1 MRNYQ
6 KKPKKNIFGDFSKAD
21 TRYQILFENLHLAAA
36 IFSGQEGRL
45 HFYNRYFAKL
55 SGYTHRE
62 LKEKRISDFVYTEDL
77 PLVQTRFNEMLEGI
91 RNEDIFEARTV
102 SKNSKVYFMEVTA
115 FPYLIGQE
123 ISGVEVIVRD
133 ITKRKQAEE
142 ELLRRNNELSVLN
155 AISSKI
161 VQSLALEDVLKKSLR
176 IVVEVFEFNA
186 GVIAVPDENGH
197 QFSNFIEIGCE
208 GKYLQQLVNT
218 RLLALLQNQKGFL
231 PWVMTF
237 ADAPNPAGERTGMGE
252 ILERTGFKS
261 GAIVLLRS
269 KNAILGVLMIFCNY
283 LKKFNKRDIQL
294 LLTIGSQLGI
304 AIENAQL
311 YEQTDL
317 KLQARVKELAAL
329 NAISSAITQTMSLY
343 ERLELAL
350 AKTLEV
356 LHLESG
362 GIFLVD
368 QEQNKAI
375 LRAHRGMDPQFI
387 TDGQQLSLKHPLFE
401 MLKQKNYSRNP
412 VNGLYTNI
420 PPERAGSKQ
429 AILFAVRSKDKLLGF
444 LNFIIP
450 ANRTL
455 APEEIRLLESIGLQL
470 GVAIENAQLF
480 EETREKSLALHEKN
494 EELENFVFSISHDLK
509 TPVISIQGLIDIFL
523 EEYHDKLDLEG
534 NKYFS
539 SILDCANRMQNL
551 IQNLL
556 QFSRLGRTPLNFS
569 RVNFNQI
576 VKDVFKELSVKAD
589 KYDVKLRQQ
598 KKLPTVRCDK
608 ERMREVV
615 SNLVSNAINYH
626 DPEKEDRLAVVSYE
640 EYEDLWRFSVKDN
653 GIGIHPKYHKKIFD
667 IFERLAPT
675 PGGTGLGL
683 TIARRIIK
691 LHNGRIWVESNE
703 KIGSTFF
710 FEFPKFNLEK

>member
-1 MRNYQ
+1 M
-6 KKPKKNIFGDFSKAD
+6 
-21 TRYQILFENLHLAAA
+21 
-36 IFSGQEGRL
+36 
-45 HFYNRYFAKL
+45 
-55 SGYTHRE
+55 
-62 LKEKRISDFVYTEDL
+62 
-77 PLVQTRFNEMLEGI
+77 
-91 RNEDIFEARTV
+91 
-102 SKNSKVYFMEVTA
+102 
-115 FPYLIGQE
+115 
-123 ISGVEVIVRD
+123 
-133 ITKRKQAEE
+133 
-142 ELLRRNNELSVLN
+142 
-155 AISSKI
+155 
-161 VQSLALEDVLKKSLR
+161 
-176 IVVEVFEFNA
+176 
-186 GVIAVPDENGH
+186 
-197 QFSNFIEIGCE
+197 
-208 GKYLQQLVNT
+208 
-218 RLLALLQNQKGFL
+218 
-231 PWVMTF
+231 
-237 ADAPNPAGERTGMGE
+237 
-252 ILERTGFKS
+252 
-261 GAIVLLRS
+261 
-269 KNAILGVLMIFCNY
+269 
-283 LKKFNKRDIQL
+283 
-294 LLTIGSQLGI
+294 
-304 AIENAQL
+304 
-311 YEQTDL
+311 
-317 KLQARVKELAAL
+317 
-329 NAISSAITQTMSLY
+329 
-343 ERLELAL
+343 
-350 AKTLEV
+350 
-356 LHLESG
+356 
-362 GIFLVD
+362 
-368 QEQNKAI
+368 
-375 LRAHRGMDPQFI
+375 
-387 TDGQQLSLKHPLFE
+387 
-401 MLKQKNYSRNP
+401 
-412 VNGLYTNI
+412 
-420 PPERAGSKQ
+420 
-429 AILFAVRSKDKLLGF
+429 
-444 LNFIIP
+444 
-450 ANRTL
+450 
-455 APEEIRLLESIGLQL
+455 EEIRLLESIGLQL

-626 DPEKEDRLAVVSYE
+626 DPEKEDRLAVISYE